1 MLPWVSNWDRTIQAT
16 IHLKTRLRITVKHLQ
31 LLSNYAQ
38 DDPQATYSA
47 FTKG

>member
-1 MLPWVSNWDRTIQAT
+1 LGQNNSGNNTFKHKVEDY
-16 IHLKTRLRITVKHLQ
+16 VKHLQ